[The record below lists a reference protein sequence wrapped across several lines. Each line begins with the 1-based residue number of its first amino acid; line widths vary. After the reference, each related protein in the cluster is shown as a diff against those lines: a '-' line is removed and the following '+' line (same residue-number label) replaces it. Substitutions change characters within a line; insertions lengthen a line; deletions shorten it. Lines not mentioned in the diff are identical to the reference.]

1 VREDLLLNRIW
12 VPLLCWQALL
22 CGCAGAPID
31 PAHVEVPSE
40 QLLDGQVFF
49 GEEPLPQLPEVDILA
64 LDDDM
69 KEFLAQH
76 VQERRNDYLQLH
88 QLLYAMIDEGI
99 FGLEYDGSTRTA
111 RQTFHAQAGNCLS
124 FTNMFVAM
132 ARDVGL
138 NVKYQQVAI
147 PPDWSQS
154 GDTFV
159 LNRHINVYINLGP
172 WGGHVVDFNVDDM
185 KANYER
191 TVVSDDR
198 AQAHYY
204 NNIGVEKMQQRDAR
218 AAFLNFKRGIE
229 ADQHFAP
236 LWTNLGTLYLRHREL
251 VFAEASYRMALR
263 IDARDMLAMSNLSRL
278 YERQG
283 DAQRAAYYRER
294 VTVYRLRNPYYRYHL
309 AKEAFQNADYKT
321 SIEHLERA
329 IRKKP
334 GEDSFY
340 FLLGLNYLQEGNSKR
355 ARRYFDKAEALAAE
369 KSLKQ
374 NYRNKI
380 DELLSGQS

>member
-1 VREDLLLNRIW
+1 MNRFW
-12 VPLLCWQALL
+12 VPLLCCQALL
-22 CGCAGAPID
+22 WGCTGAPAE
-31 PAHVEVPSE
+31 PAYVEVASG

-69 KEFLAQH
+69 REFLAQH

-99 FGLEYDGSTRTA
+99 FGLEYDGATRTA

-138 NVKYQQVAI
+138 NVSYQQVAI

-159 LNRHINVYINLGP
+159 LNRHINVYIDLGTR
-172 WGGHVVDFNVDDM
+172 GGHVVDFNIDDM
-185 KANYER
+185 KANYDR
-191 TVVSDDR
+191 TVVSDAR

-204 NNIGVEKMQQRDAR
+204 NNIGVEKMQQRDGR
-218 AAFLNFKRGIE
+218 SAFLNFKRGIE
-229 ADQHFAP
+229 ADQRFAP
-236 LWTNLGTLYLRHREL
+236 LWTNLGTLYRRHQE
-251 VFAEASYRMALR
+251 VAFAEASYRMALK

-278 YERQG
+278 YEQQG
-283 DAQRAAYYRER
+283 DAERAAYYRER

-309 AKEAFQNADYKT
+309 AKEAFQSADYNT

-334 GEDSFY
+334 EEDSFY
-340 FLLGLNYLQEGNSKR
+340 FLLGLNYLQEGDSKR
-355 ARRYFDKAEALAAE
+355 ARRYFDKAESLAAG